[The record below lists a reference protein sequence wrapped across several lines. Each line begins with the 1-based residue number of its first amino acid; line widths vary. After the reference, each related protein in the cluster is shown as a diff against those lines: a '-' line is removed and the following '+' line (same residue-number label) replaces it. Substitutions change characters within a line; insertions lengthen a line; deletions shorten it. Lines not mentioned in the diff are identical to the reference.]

1 MTTNPKLSTSR
12 RATTK
17 HYHALFVI
25 AAVLI
30 LAMSRPVVA
39 QNNHQRNNCSAAN
52 GIQGSWI
59 FTIDR
64 YTQGVSFSALMSFT
78 DGGVVIATGSIGPPI
93 SPILGS
99 WRCTGPNRFVATFFF
114 YPVDPQGNA
123 VATIKNN
130 VTLHLDD
137 QNQILGTGEG
147 FVCDVYGQNCVNLQS
162 PITLK
167 GNFIV
172 PEGVGD

>member
-1 MTTNPKLSTSR
+1 
-12 RATTK
+12 
-17 HYHALFVI
+17 
-25 AAVLI
+25 
-30 LAMSRPVVA
+30 
-39 QNNHQRNNCSAAN
+39 
-52 GIQGSWI
+52 
-59 FTIDR
+59 
-64 YTQGVSFSALMSFT
+64 
-78 DGGVVIATGSIGPPI
+78 
-93 SPILGS
+93 
-99 WRCTGPNRFVATFFF
+99 
-114 YPVDPQGNA
+114 VDPQGNA